1 MPGFQLPALLAW
13 KLCATLAAC
22 ALMASVPAWANDYDS
37 VARLIGSGQYAQ
49 AQSAAT
55 QYLAAN
61 PRDPQMRF
69 LQGVIQ
75 SETGQPDAAIATFTA
90 LTQDYP
96 ELPEPYNNL
105 AALYA
110 GRNQLQQAK
119 TALEM
124 AIRNN
129 PRYAAAHENLGD
141 VYARLASAAY
151 GQALKLEG
159 GNITV
164 PPKLALLRSLVIASP
179 KPAPQASPVKP

>member
-1 MPGFQLPALLAW
+1 MIMACAVMPPAL
-13 KLCATLAAC
+13 
-22 ALMASVPAWANDYDS
+22 AWADDYDD
-37 VARLIGSGQYAQ
+37 VARLIGSGQYTQ

-75 SETGQPDAAIATFTA
+75 SDTGKSDEAITTFTA

-105 AALYA
+105 AVLYA
-110 GRNQLQQAK
+110 GRYQLEQARA
-119 TALEM
+119 ALDM
-124 AIRNN
+124 AIRTN

-151 GQALKLEG
+151 SQALRLDG
-159 GNITV
+159 GNTTV
-164 PPKLALLRSLVIASP
+164 QPKLALLRSLVIASP
-179 KPAPQASPVKP
+179 KAAPQPAPTKP

>member
-1 MPGFQLPALLAW
+1 MSGSQFP
-13 KLCATLAAC
+13 ATLTRALRTLATAC
-22 ALMASVPAWANDYDS
+22 AVIASAPAWADAYDD

-55 QYLAAN
+55 QYLATN

-75 SETGQPDAAIATFTA
+75 SDTGKADEAITTFTA
-90 LTQDYP
+90 LTQNYP
-96 ELPEPYNNL
+96 ELPEPWNNL
-105 AALYA
+105 AVIYA
-110 GRNQLQQAK
+110 GRNQLEQAK
-119 TALEM
+119 AALDM
-124 AIRNN
+124 AIRTN

-151 GQALKLEG
+151 SQALKLEA
-159 GNITV
+159 GNTTV

-179 KPAPQASPVKP
+179 KTAPPPAPAKP

>member
-1 MPGFQLPALLAW
+1 MPAFRLSTALACVLRAMVM
-13 KLCATLAAC
+13 TC
-22 ALMASVPAWANDYDS
+22 ALMPSAFAWAGDYDD
-37 VARLIGSGQYAQ
+37 VARLIGTGQYAQ

-55 QYLAAN
+55 QYLAAK

-75 SETGQPDAAIATFTA
+75 SDTGKTDEAIGTFTA

-105 AALYA
+105 AVLYA
-110 GRNQLQQAK
+110 ARNQLDQAQA
-119 TALEM
+119 ALDM
-124 AIRNN
+124 AIRTN

-151 GQALKLEG
+151 SQALKLEG
-159 GNITV
+159 GSSTV
-164 PPKLALLRSLVIASP
+164 PPKLALLRSLVAASP
-179 KPAPQASPVKP
+179 KAATQPAAAKP